1 MNDLVSIRPFRL
13 EDDAELRV
21 NAEKDGHSVWF
32 PNWVLVKK
40 VNEKDTIVGYLSI
53 NMLPLVLSWQS
64 TEYMGPSDSLEE
76 IGFIKGAL
84 CGCKNFCIPCD
95 PESPYMKFLPKA
107 GFIPY
112 TKPVH
117 LFLKGD

>member
-1 MNDLVSIRPFRL
+1 MNNLISIRPFRP
-13 EDDAELRV
+13 EDDAELRA

-32 PNWVLVKK
+32 PNWVLVK
-40 VNEKDTIVGYLSI
+40 EKRIVGYLSI
-53 NMLPLVLSWQS
+53 NQLPLILSWQDS
-64 TEYMGPSDSLEE
+64 KAMGPSDSLEE

-84 CGCKNFCIPCD
+84 CGFKNFCIPCD
-95 PESPYMKFLPKA
+95 PESPYMRFLPKA
-107 GFIPY
+107 GFVPY